1 MTKTILIEHS
11 TDNEKGK
18 KEIENKLVFFC
29 YFTILIFT
37 IFKHLFYTIKQ

>member
-18 KEIENKLVFFC
+18 KEIENKLVFFD
-29 YFTILIFT
+29 ILQF
-37 IFKHLFYTIKQ
+37 